1 MASVSTKI
9 AVEGAS
15 KFKQDFKEAG
25 LAVKATSSELKYLS
39 NEMTRSGASEDALA
53 NKSRALQSAI
63 EAEGNAI
70 NVLED
75 RLNVLK
81 DAGAENSAEAQKL
94 TAEIYKHK
102 DAQSALQAELKDT
115 NDALANLESGS
126 DEAGHEVDELGDKAQ
141 EAGNQIGDDFA
152 KDIALANTIMS
163 EMVNLAK
170 KAVSSVV
177 ELGKKGIQYGAEM
190 ESFSATISAFFRT
203 SGQSAEEASKNTEKL
218 IANQKELSA
227 QIGIGTSTL
236 IDANK
241 MLISAGVSG
250 EESQKAIEGLAKA
263 IVATGGGNEEL
274 SRMASN
280 LQQIVGLGKASS
292 ADMKQ
297 FAMAGVDVYGLM
309 TETTGKTVE
318 QLHDMDITFDMIVE
332 ALTNATSEGGKFF
345 EAVSAGTDTLN
356 GKTSAL
362 QGRWDELLGEA
373 MEPTAEIIK
382 NEVLPAVTQ
391 LVEDIDWESVALII
405 AQTVDAFASFV
416 NKVDEFVGWYN
427 DIYGAKP
434 QEAIN
439 SFTDSQEELN
449 EAFIRTGGNIKIF
462 DSDMAG
468 AVEAVKGHGNHMTME
483 FDGMTETI
491 NSSVEETAGAVKDT
505 LVSMGSELME
515 TGHTDMVD
523 FKRGIE
529 SGDIEVKKASESIKG
544 TALDPFVDSFKVA
557 SQYGA
562 DFTAGYAGGIS
573 SNEGL
578 VQNAVKGVAGI
589 ISSFLHFSRPE
600 KGVLHDYEQWMPDF
614 VAGLARTMEES
625 EWMLAD
631 ASADLAQTI
640 TNNTVTNNI
649 SMTVNGAQGQNV
661 NELADVVM
669 LKIQQATD
677 RRSAVWA

>member
-1 MASVSTKI
+1 MAGSIVAKI
-9 AVEGAS
+9 QLEGGKAFV
-15 KFKQDFKEAG
+15 KEFKDSATQ
-25 LAVKATSSELKYLS
+25 VKAAKAELAYYDAEIKKNGASSELLAKRTAAATKAFNAEQSQVDILTKTMESLS
-39 NEMTRSGASEDALA
+39 EKTDKDTTRSMNELSAELYRHKQAQADLGVSVQQSGDDMEDFASKVAKAQVIMSAVKDVVVAVGKKLFEVGKGAVEYNAQMESYE
-53 NKSRALQSAI
+53 KTI
-63 EAEGNAI
+63 EA
-70 NVLED
+70 
-75 RLNVLK
+75 
-81 DAGAENSAEAQKL
+81 
-94 TAEIYKHK
+94 
-102 DAQSALQAELKDT
+102 
-115 NDALANLESGS
+115 
-126 DEAGHEVDELGDKAQ
+126 
-141 EAGNQIGDDFA
+141 
-152 KDIALANTIMS
+152 
-163 EMVNLAK
+163 
-170 KAVSSVV
+170 
-177 ELGKKGIQYGAEM
+177 
-190 ESFSATISAFFRT
+190 FFKT
-203 SGQSAEEASKNTEKL
+203 SGQTADEAVKNTSEL
-218 IANQKELSA
+218 IANQKELA
-227 QIGIGTSTL
+227 TQTGIGTDKL

-241 MLISAGVSG
+241 MLIAAGMNG
-250 EESQKAIEGLAKA
+250 DTSQKAISALTKA

-274 SRMASN
+274 SRMAQN
-280 LQQIVGLGKASS
+280 LQQIANTGKAS
-292 ADMKQ
+292 AQDMKQ
-297 FAMAGVDVYGLM
+297 FSAAGVDVYGLM
-309 TETTGKTVE
+309 ADATGKTVE

-332 ALTNATSEGGKFF
+332 ALDLATQEGGKFF
-345 EAVSAGTDTLN
+345 EASQVGAST
-356 GKTSAL
+356 L
-362 QGRWDELLGEA
+362 QGQMNLLQSSINEGLGTAFEPVNAALRDEL
-373 MEPTAEIIK
+373 I
-382 NEVLPAVTQ
+382 PAATQ
-391 LVEDIDWESVALII
+391 LIEDIDWNAVGDAI
-405 AQTVDAFASFV
+405 AWAVSCVTDFV
-416 NKVDEFVGWYN
+416 NAVDDFRNWYN
-427 DIYGAKP
+427 EVYGPKP
-434 QEAIN
+434 QETIDA
-439 SFTDSQEELN
+439 FTASQEDLN

-661 NELADVVM
+661 NDLADVVM
-669 LKIQQATD
+669 LKIQQATN
-677 RRSAVWA
+677 RRTAVWA